1 MPIVRPARIAW
12 NRNTVWIASRTGSL
26 PRKEKLT
33 LEMPPD
39 TFACGRCSRIQRVAS
54 MKSTA

>member
-1 MPIVRPARIAW
+1 M
-12 NRNTVWIASRTGSL
+12 WIASRTGSL

-39 TFACGRCSRIQRVAS
+39 TLACGRWVRIQRVAL

>member
-1 MPIVRPARIAW
+1 
-12 NRNTVWIASRTGSL
+12 L

-33 LEMPPD
+33 LETPPEMRAWGR
-39 TFACGRCSRIQRVAS
+39 FALIQRVAL